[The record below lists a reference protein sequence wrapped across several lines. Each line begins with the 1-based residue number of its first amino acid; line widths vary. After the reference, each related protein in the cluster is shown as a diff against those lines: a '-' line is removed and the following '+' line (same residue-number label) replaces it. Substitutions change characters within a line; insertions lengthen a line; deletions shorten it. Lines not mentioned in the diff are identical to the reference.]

1 MSEFEKAMNDYY
13 EHFHVHYPYAMGI
26 GFKGK
31 TEEENI
37 AIIRDAIDKNVP
49 VVFTPDYAKD
59 IDY

>member
-37 AIIRDAIDKNVP
+37 AIIRDAIIKNIP
-49 VVFTPDYAKD
+49 VELKPEYANEVDY
-59 IDY
+59 